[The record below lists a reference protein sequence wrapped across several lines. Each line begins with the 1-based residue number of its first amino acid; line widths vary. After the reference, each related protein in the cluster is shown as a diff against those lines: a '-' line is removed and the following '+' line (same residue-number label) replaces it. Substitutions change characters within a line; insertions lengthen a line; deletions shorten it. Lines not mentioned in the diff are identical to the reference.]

1 MAQTLGIK
9 LSVDVK
15 QLLESIKTAIDKIND
30 GRLDSKELKLY
41 TLLKNYFGKLQSDKE
56 QCA

>member
-9 LSVDVK
+9 LAVDIN

-30 GRLDSKELKLY
+30 GRLDSKGLKLY